1 MASRYEL
8 FYLVSAQ
15 ITETDLPQITGRV
28 AEMITKLGGQV
39 VKDELWGKRKLTYQ
53 IGRDHNA
60 YFWLTQYDT
69 VEPINAAITEQ
80 LNLQPEIIRVLIT
93 EALPDSETVPMEQA
107 RQEAAVRQEERTAK
121 IESAK
126 SAAMIKPVEID
137 SESPIKSSKIE
148 TDIAELKP
156 IEAPAKPAE
165 ASREDKRIDMDE
177 LDRKLDELL
186 DEDIKGQ

>member
-1 MASRYEL
+1 
-8 FYLVSAQ
+8 
-15 ITETDLPQITGRV
+15 
-28 AEMITKLGGQV
+28 MITKLGGNV

-53 IGRDHNA
+53 IGRDNNA

-69 VEPINAAITEQ
+69 VEPINAALTEQ

-107 RQEAAVRQEERTAK
+107 RQEAAVRQEEREAK

-126 SAAMIKPVEID
+126 SAVLAESTESVTEAGVESSNID
-137 SESPIKSSKIE
+137 AEI
-148 TDIAELKP
+148 TELKP
-156 IEAPAKPAE
+156 TETTIKTTEP
-165 ASREDKRIDMDE
+165 SREEKRIDMDE

-186 DEDIKGQ
+186 DDDIKGQ